1 MRKFVLF
8 CGIVLLVL
16 GCSPSKSSHNQSSI
30 DSLRFSLMA
39 QEKWIFHPVFDSL
52 QSWQG
57 KWLLQQNTW
66 KTILDSAEQNKLKN
80 DFPNYF
86 EMGSRI
92 EELLQQHQTLKTI
105 YDVDLVN
112 ISNLKTALESGATQ
126 DGNGT
131 VIQEGY
137 WPMAIQSQTAHQDSL
152 NQIINVQLQDGFHV
166 LEQLKM
172 MYPLFQQKISTPKK

>member
-1 MRKFVLF
+1 
-8 CGIVLLVL
+8 
-16 GCSPSKSSHNQSSI
+16 
-30 DSLRFSLMA
+30 MA

-57 KWLLQQNTW
+57 KWMLQQNTW
-66 KTILDSAEQNKLKN
+66 RTILDSTNQSKLKSE
-80 DFPNYF
+80 FPYYF
-86 EMGSRI
+86 EMGNHIQS
-92 EELLQQHQTLKTI
+92 LLQQHQTLKTI

-112 ISNLKTALESGATQ
+112 INNLKIALESGATE

-131 VIQEGY
+131 IIQEQY
-137 WPMAIQSQTAHQDSL
+137 WPMAIQSQMAHQDSL
-152 NQIINVQLQDGFHV
+152 NMIINAQLQDGFHV